1 MYWGVAF
8 AMAPPPGAESGPLD
22 AIMSFAPLIIL
33 VFIFYIFLFRPQQKK
48 RQETEEMIKS
58 IKEGDNIMTTGGIY
72 GTVVKVKEDILTVQ
86 IAENVKI
93 KLNRNYV
100 SSLK

>member
-1 MYWGVAF
+1 MFWGVAF
-8 AMAPPPGAESGPLD
+8 AMAPPPGAQPGPLD

-48 RQETEEMIKS
+48 RAETDNMIKGL
-58 IKEGDNIMTTGGIY
+58 KEGDNVMTTGGIY
-72 GTVVKVKEDILTVQ
+72 GTVTKVKEDTLTVQ

-93 KLNRNYV
+93 KLNRSYV

>member
-8 AMAPPPGAESGPLD
+8 AMAPPPGAQTGPLD

-48 RQETEEMIKS
+48 RTETENMIKDL
-58 IKEGDNIMTTGGIY
+58 KEGDNIMTTGGIY
-72 GTVVKVKEDILTVQ
+72 GTVVKVKEDTLTVQ

-93 KLNRNYV
+93 KLHRNYV